1 MKVGDLTNLGLILE
15 IKDNPADLTN
25 PFQKVPRKIAL
36 LLPYG
41 ETAVAWIWI
50 THLKVRNEAV

>member
-1 MKVGDLTNLGLILE
+1 MQVGDLTNLGLILE

-25 PFQKVPRKIAL
+25 PYQKVPRKIAL

-41 ETAVAWIWI
+41 EGSAAWIWT
-50 THLKVRNEAV
+50 THLKVINEQK

>member
-15 IKDNPADLTN
+15 IKDNPADLTT
-25 PFQKVPRKIAL
+25 PIYKHPRKIAL

-41 ETAVAWIWI
+41 EGEAVWMWI
-50 THLKVRNEAV
+50 THLEVRK

>member
-1 MKVGDLTNLGLILE
+1 MKIGDLTNLGLILE

-25 PFQKVPRKIAL
+25 PYQKVPRKIAL

-41 ETAVAWIWI
+41 EGSVAWSFI
-50 THLKVRNEAV
+50 THLKVRK

>member
-25 PFQKVPRKIAL
+25 SYQKVPRKIAL

-41 ETAVAWIWI
+41 EA
-50 THLKVRNEAV
+50 KPFGCG